1 MARDQMANQEQ
12 QKFKLMHK
20 MKEELIGQQLK
31 QIEDKKRNVIA
42 QAKRGGSTANESEF
56 QGLTTDFKGFPMLSK
71 MPATL

>member
-1 MARDQMANQEQ
+1 
-12 QKFKLMHK
+12 

-56 QGLTTDFKGFPMLSK
+56 
-71 MPATL
+71 